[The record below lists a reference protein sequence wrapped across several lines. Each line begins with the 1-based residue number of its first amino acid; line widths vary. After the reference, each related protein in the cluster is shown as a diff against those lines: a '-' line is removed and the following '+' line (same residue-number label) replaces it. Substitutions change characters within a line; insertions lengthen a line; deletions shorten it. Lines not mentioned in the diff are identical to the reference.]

1 MDREIWSSFQRER
14 SRIFLSNF
22 TGFAR
27 KGGRSH
33 PELITPTNLRTEM
46 TLTCCLP
53 SFADVDDYVTG
64 ACLWPT
70 PYLTYSLGMHGDGKL
85 RCSVT
90 ADETFKAAFAVAAMA
105 ATTGSRVP
113 AGAANSAGNIGV
125 GSVKRGSLIGW

>member
-1 MDREIWSSFQRER
+1 MTWVRINETWYNYTIVARCQR
-14 SRIFLSNF
+14 
-22 TGFAR
+22 A
-27 KGGRSH
+27 
-33 PELITPTNLRTEM
+33 LRR
-46 TLTCCLP
+46 

-105 ATTGSRVP
+105 ATTGFRAP
-113 AGAANSAGNIGV
+113 AGAAKLAGNIGV